1 MRSRNSQRGITLIS
15 LLAIIVLISFAA
27 LIVVRIAPSYFTYYT
42 IVSIAE
48 SVHDDPELRNGSPHD
63 VRQALNTRMRINDVE
78 GQGYDVIRPQ
88 QKNGEWTF
96 AIDYEDRRPLIGNI
110 DVVMRYHRRIGS

>member
-1 MRSRNSQRGITLIS
+1 MRSPISQRGITLIS
-15 LLAIIVLISFAA
+15 LLAIIVLICFAA

-48 SVHDDPELRNGSPHD
+48 SVHEDPELRNGSPHD

-78 GQGYDVIRPQ
+78 GLGYNVIQARQ
-88 QKNGEWTF
+88 ENGQWAF
-96 AIDYEDRRPLIGNI
+96 SIDYEDRRPLIGNI
-110 DVVMRYHRRIGS
+110 DVVMTYRRSIGP